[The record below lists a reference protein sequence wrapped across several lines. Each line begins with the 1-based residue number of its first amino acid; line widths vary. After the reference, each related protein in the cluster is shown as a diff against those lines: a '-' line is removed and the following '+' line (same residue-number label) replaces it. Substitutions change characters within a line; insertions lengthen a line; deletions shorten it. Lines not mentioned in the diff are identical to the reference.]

1 MGKFVDLTGKRFG
14 SLTVIQRVEDHV
26 DSHGVKN
33 AQWECKCD
41 CGNEIVTRGKYLTCG
56 RKKYCSDM
64 CRCKRED
71 ITGKR
76 FGKLTVLSRIDYGRW
91 LCRCDCGN
99 EIELMTHKLT
109 SGNNKSCGKCSR
121 AINMIGERYGRLE
134 VVEQSEPVNGKV
146 MWKCLCDCGKYI
158 VCDRQSLTY
167 GYKRDCGC
175 RIEENQLIGKRYG
188 RLVIKNIIRQP
199 GEEAKAECICDCGNI
214 TIPSLT
220 RVINNKV
227 KSCGC
232 LVPDISQLTHTTHGK
247 SKSRIYKIWKKMNDR
262 CNNPNNKDYDKY
274 GGRGVKICVEW
285 TGEHGAENF
294 INWAYSTGYDEN
306 AEKGECTLDRINVNG
321 NYDPDN
327 CRWANMEEQSYNRRN
342 TIRIDIYGKL
352 LTIKEIS
359 DIYGIP
365 KGKIRQRYFCGIRD
379 EKKLLY
385 NGDLREL
392 K

>member
-1 MGKFVDLTGKRFG
+1 
-14 SLTVIQRVEDHV
+14 
-26 DSHGVKN
+26 
-33 AQWECKCD
+33 
-41 CGNEIVTRGKYLTCG
+41 
-56 RKKYCSDM
+56 
-64 CRCKRED
+64 
-71 ITGKR
+71 
-76 FGKLTVLSRIDYGRW
+76 
-91 LCRCDCGN
+91 
-99 EIELMTHKLT
+99 
-109 SGNNKSCGKCSR
+109 
-121 AINMIGERYGRLE
+121 
-134 VVEQSEPVNGKV
+134 
-146 MWKCLCDCGKYI
+146 
-158 VCDRQSLTY
+158 
-167 GYKRDCGC
+167 
-175 RIEENQLIGKRYG
+175 
-188 RLVIKNIIRQP
+188 
-199 GEEAKAECICDCGNI
+199 
-214 TIPSLT
+214 
-220 RVINNKV
+220 
-227 KSCGC
+227 
-232 LVPDISQLTHTTHGK
+232 
-247 SKSRIYKIWKKMNDR
+247 MNDR

-321 NYDPDN
+321 NYEPNN

>member
-1 MGKFVDLTGKRFG
+1 MGKFIDLTGHKFG
-14 SLTVIQRVEDHV
+14 CLTVIERAEDHV
-26 DSHGVKN
+26 DSRGVKN
-33 AQWECKCD
+33 AKWLCRCD

-56 RKKYCSDM
+56 RKKYCNDM
-64 CRCKRED
+64 CECKIED

-76 FGKLTVLSRIDYGRW
+76 FGKLTVIRRTDYGRW

-99 EIELMTHKLT
+99 EVEFLTYKLT
-109 SGNNKSCGKCSR
+109 SGNNTSCGKCSKI
-121 AINMIGERYGRLE
+121 INMVGERYGKLV
-134 VVEQSEPVNGKV
+134 VVEKAKPVNGKT
-146 MWKCLCDCGKYI
+146 MWKCKCDCGGHI
-158 VCDRQSLTY
+158 VCDRMSLVY
-167 GYKRDCGC
+167 GYKKDCGC
-175 RIEENQLIGKRYG
+175 VKRGEWLIGKRYG
-188 RLVIKNIIRQP
+188 KLVIKNVIREK
-199 GEEAKAECICDCGNI
+199 GKEARVECLCDCGN
-214 TIPSLT
+214 TTFPLLS

-232 LVPDISQLTHTTHGK
+232 IKSDISKKIHTKHEK
-247 SKSRIYKIWKKMNDR
+247 SKTRIYKIWKKMIER
-262 CNNPNNKDYDKY
+262 CKNPKNKDFEKY
-274 GGRGVKICVEW
+274 GGRGIKVCDEW
-285 TGEHGAENF
+285 IGENGAENF
-294 INWAYSTGYDEN
+294 MNWAYQNGYDEN
-306 AEKGECTLDRINVNG
+306 AEKGECTIDRIDVDG
-321 NYDPDN
+321 NYEPDN